1 MFERIEDLA
10 GPFLA
15 HDQVTVD
22 AISRTRR
29 IAILEDGAIVP
40 LGLFLDRD
48 GDETDE
54 IDAAVIAIAAL
65 PDGRWIV
72 IDLADFERRLLH

>member
-1 MFERIEDLA
+1 MFGRIQDLA
-10 GPFLA
+10 EPYLA
-15 HDQVTVD
+15 KDQVAVD

-29 IAILEDGAIVP
+29 IAILEDGAVIP
-40 LGLFLDRD
+40 LGALIDRD

-54 IDAAVIAIAAL
+54 AELAVIALAAL

-72 IDLADFERRLLH
+72 IDLAAFEPRLVH